1 MSLTLSLPSGPDH
14 QTGTGPSG
22 FRLTVDAIICDMDGL
37 LIDSEGL
44 SVEAWR
50 ATLADYGVT
59 MTDADINEMLGLR
72 IDEDAAL
79 LIQRYTLPT
88 TIADLANAKTER
100 MITLVR
106 THLKPMPGAVELL
119 VWLEAHDMPRAL
131 ATSGLSEYA
140 RECLV
145 AVRLN
150 EAFTVRVTG
159 DAVKQGKP
167 APDIFL
173 LAAEQL
179 KISPP
184 RCLVL
189 EDAPNG
195 VAAAVAAQM
204 PVIGIP
210 NDHTRQLHFPP
221 VTAQAGSLFD
231 VLTWLESAAS

>member
-1 MSLTLSLPSGPDH
+1 MSLTLQLPSGPQH

-22 FRLTVDAIICDMDGL
+22 FRLAVDAIIFDMDGL

-50 ATLADYGVT
+50 ATLASYGVT
-59 MTDADINEMLGLR
+59 MTKADIDEMLGLR

-79 LIQRYTLPT
+79 LIQRYALPT
-88 TIADLANAKTER
+88 TIDDLACAKTEH
-100 MITLVR
+100 MVALVR

-119 VWLEAHDMPRAL
+119 AWLDAHHIPRAL

-145 AVRLN
+145 AVGLDD
-150 EAFTVRVTG
+150 AFATRVTG
-159 DAVKQGKP
+159 DAVKRGKP

-173 LAAEQL
+173 LAAAQL
-179 KISPP
+179 NISPP

-204 PVIGIP
+204 PVIAIP
-210 NDHTRQLHFPP
+210 NDHTLQLRFPP
-221 VTAQAGSLFD
+221 VTARAQSLFD
-231 VLTWLESAAS
+231 VLTWLESADS